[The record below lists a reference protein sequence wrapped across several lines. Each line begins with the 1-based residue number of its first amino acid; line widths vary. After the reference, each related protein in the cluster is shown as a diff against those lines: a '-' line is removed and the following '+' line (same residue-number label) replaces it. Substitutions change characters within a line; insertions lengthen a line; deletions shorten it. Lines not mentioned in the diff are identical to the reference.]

1 MIPMNLLALDVGE
14 RRIGVAMGESS
25 IRLALPVSVI
35 KRETI
40 DLDSRRIGDLVR
52 EYDAERIIIGLPLL
66 LDGSEGAQAARV
78 REFSGHLSA
87 HLSVPLE
94 FWDERFSTVEATA
107 AQQQAG
113 HNSRTG
119 RATIDAS
126 AAAILLQ
133 SYLDAMP

>member
-1 MIPMNLLALDVGE
+1 MNLLAIDVGE

-35 KRETI
+35 KRETM
-40 DLDSRRIGDLVR
+40 DRDSRRIGELVR
-52 EYDAERIIIGLPLL
+52 EYDAERVIIGLPLL

-78 REFSGHLSA
+78 REFAGHLST
-87 HLSVPLE
+87 HLSVPLD

-107 AQQQAG
+107 AQQEAG

-133 SYLDAMP
+133 SYLDAKT